1 MEKNVFIE
9 KVAKFI
15 ESHHILSPDEAYL
28 VAVSGGADSVVLLRV
43 MLALG
48 FSCKVAHCNFHL
60 RGEESVRD
68 EHFVTAL
75 CRDLG
80 VECIVTHFDVPAYER
95 EHGVSTEMA
104 CRELRYAWFR
114 ELMREHSL
122 DAVVVAHHSD
132 DNVETLFL
140 NLMRGSGI
148 AGLTAMRPVSGDVR
162 RPLLGVSRCEI
173 EAFAAVIGQPF
184 VTDSTNLESIVKRN
198 RLRNIVIPELLRQF
212 PDAQSGILR
221 TIDNVQQCNSLY
233 RQYINELKQ
242 ACCSTDGDIVRVN
255 LATLGDRVGENIH
268 TALFEII
275 RDYGFNSA
283 QVHEML
289 AASTGSRFIWGSH
302 VAVINRDCLDLAPPA
317 VEEEVP
323 AIEEVVH
330 IMIRDATGFSP
341 RSLDGKTAVC
351 FDTSI
356 LNAKLELRH
365 WQQGDRFRP
374 FGMKGSRLVSD
385 IFSDLK
391 LSEQQK
397 RRVLLLTA
405 DGDIVWI
412 LGIRSGALYSMTAST
427 KRILVLTLRSM
438 EF

>member
-15 ESHHILSPDEAYL
+15 ESHHILSPNEAYL

-43 MLALG
+43 MLELG
-48 FSCKVAHCNFHL
+48 YRCTVAHCNFHL

-68 EHFVTAL
+68 ERFVTAL

-162 RPLLGVSRCEI
+162 RPLLGVSRGEI
-173 EAFAAVIGQPF
+173 EAFAAEIGQTW

-233 RQYINELKQ
+233 RQYIDELKQ

-289 AASTGSRFIWGSH
+289 AASTGRRFLSGSH
-302 VAVINRDCLDLAPPA
+302 IGAINGAFPDLSPSTGDEEIPSIEQVMN
-317 VEEEVP
+317 VE
-323 AIEEVVH
+323 
-330 IMIRDATGFSP
+330 IRDAAGFLP
-341 RSLDGKTAVC
+341 RSLNGKTAVC
-351 FDTSI
+351 FDASI

-365 WQQGDRFRP
+365 WRKGDRFRP
-374 FGMKGSRLVSD
+374 FGMKGTRLVSD
-385 IFSDLK
+385 IFSDMK
-391 LSEQQK
+391 LSEPQK

-405 DGDIVWI
+405 NDDIVWI
-412 LGIRSGALYSMTAST
+412 PTIRSGALYPMTAST